1 MEKFR
6 VKFPCKPYVRRYME
20 ITFGNPADLSKDKA
34 LHDIFRTKLR
44 KMSLRYDK
52 NRYDSHEKYSVE
64 IDIKISRDD
73 FYRYG
78 WELSAT
84 DTVAL
89 NRIMEGLAKELLY
102 KTVGFHMAFNY
113 KLTECIAI
121 FQTRYGFTEDIWPQD
136 SIYKDCRRN
145 LKVQKDGMNP
155 VAEYVKKFDWYKFSV
170 K

>member
-34 LHDIFRTKLR
+34 LHDIFRAKLR
-44 KMSLRYDK
+44 KTSFRYEKRFANPD
-52 NRYDSHEKYSVE
+52 RYGAE

-84 DTVAL
+84 DTAAL
-89 NRIMEGLAKELLY
+89 NSLIAGHAKTLLY
-102 KTVGFHMAFNY
+102 KTVGLYMAFNY
-113 KLTECIAI
+113 KLTECIGI
-121 FQTRYGFTEDIWPQD
+121 FQTRYRFTEDVWPQD

-145 LKVQKDGMNP
+145 LKVHRGDMNSL
-155 VAEYVKKFDWYKFSV
+155 VAEYVKKFDLDSLLV